1 MLLAIQATEGLLNEV
16 LDVILDAFKYGNGE
30 EAPEHAI
37 QLTIGDADG
46 SDYDE

>member
-1 MLLAIQATEGLLNEV
+1 MLLTIQATEGFLNEV
-16 LDVILDAFKYGNGE
+16 SDVILDAFKYGNGE
-30 EAPEHAI
+30 GAPERAI